1 MVSSDWEEA
10 QGQITGAGN
19 ILLFGLGVSH
29 QMCSICEKSL
39 SNALWLCP
47 C

>member
-1 MVSSDWEEA
+1 MTGRRHKGNLW
-10 QGQITGAGN
+10 GAGN

-39 SNALWLCP
+39 SNAL
-47 C
+47 